1 MKNLFNQIVKVSS
14 QYPLILQLLT
24 GDESSD
30 KEVLQFAEGEIA
42 ASKAAADKKVADSA
56 GASGGQGADEQT
68 HETAAARKKQ
78 LEAEKAAK
86 KATKEA
92 RAKADAKR

>member
-1 MKNLFNQIVKVSS
+1 
-14 QYPLILQLLT
+14 LILQLLT

-56 GASGGQGADEQT
+56 EASGGQGA
-68 HETAAARKKQ
+68 KNKL
-78 LEAEKAAK
+78 LEKNS
-86 KATKEA
+86 
-92 RAKADAKR
+92 